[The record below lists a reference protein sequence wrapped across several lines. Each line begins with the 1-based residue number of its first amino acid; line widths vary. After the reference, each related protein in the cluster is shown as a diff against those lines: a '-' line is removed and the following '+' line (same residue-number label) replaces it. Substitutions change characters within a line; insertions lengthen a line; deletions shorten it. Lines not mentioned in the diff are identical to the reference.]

1 MSLNIGAGADHSD
14 VPVGAILP
22 MAAPS
27 VPAGFL
33 ECNGATVKR
42 SDYPALFSLIG
53 TTYGAGDSSTTF
65 LLPDLRGEWIRG
77 WDNGRT
83 VDNGRAFG
91 AFQDKDTS
99 TQSSSHTHGYQ
110 RGTTGSATT
119 DGGNLTTITFPVAS
133 RVRNVAMYYIIKF

>member
-1 MSLNIGAGADHSD
+1 MPLNNGAGAQSNS
-14 VPVGAILP
+14 VPVGAIVP

-33 ECNGATVKR
+33 ECNGATIKR
-42 SDYPALFSLIG
+42 ADYPALFSLIG
-53 TTYGAGDSSTTF
+53 TTYGAGDGSTTF
-65 LLPDLRGEWIRG
+65 TLPDLRGEFIRG

-119 DGGNLTTITFPVAS
+119 DAGNLATITFPLTN
-133 RVRNVAMYYIIKF
+133 RPRNIAMYYIIKF

>member
-1 MSLNIGAGADHSD
+1 MPLNHGAGAQSSSI
-14 VPVGAILP
+14 PVGAIIP

-33 ECNGATVKR
+33 ECNGATLKR

-83 VDNGRAFG
+83 VDSGRAFG

-99 TQSSSHTHGYQ
+99 TSTHTHNPGAGG
-110 RGTTGSATT
+110 GT
-119 DGGNLTTITFPVAS
+119 GGAGTVTHPVAT

>member
-1 MSLNIGAGADHSD
+1 MPLNHGAGAQSNSI
-14 VPVGAILP
+14 PVGAIIP

-33 ECNGATVKR
+33 ECNGATLKR

-83 VDNGRAFG
+83 VDSGRAFG

-99 TQSSSHTHGYQ
+99 TSTHTHNPGAGG
-110 RGTTGSATT
+110 GT
-119 DGGNLTTITFPVAS
+119 GGAGTVTHPVAT

>member
-1 MSLNIGAGADHSD
+1 MSLNIGAGADHGN

-27 VPAGFL
+27 VPTGYL

-42 SDYPALFSLIG
+42 SDYSALFSLIG

-65 LLPDLRGEWIRG
+65 TLPDLRGEFIRG
-77 WDNGRT
+77 FDNGRGI
-83 VDNGRAFG
+83 DSGRG
-91 AFQDKDTS
+91 YGVFQDKDTS
-99 TQSSSHTHGYQ
+99 SGSHTHGYQ

-119 DGGNLTTITFPVAS
+119 DGGTLTLPLTNRP
-133 RVRNVAMYYIIKF
+133 RNIAMYYIIKF

>member
-1 MSLNIGAGADHSD
+1 MPLNHGAGAQSNSI
-14 VPVGAILP
+14 PVGAIIP

-33 ECNGATVKR
+33 ECNGATLKR

-99 TQSSSHTHGYQ
+99 TSTHTHNPGAGG
-110 RGTTGSATT
+110 GT
-119 DGGNLTTITFPVAS
+119 GGAGTVTHPVAT